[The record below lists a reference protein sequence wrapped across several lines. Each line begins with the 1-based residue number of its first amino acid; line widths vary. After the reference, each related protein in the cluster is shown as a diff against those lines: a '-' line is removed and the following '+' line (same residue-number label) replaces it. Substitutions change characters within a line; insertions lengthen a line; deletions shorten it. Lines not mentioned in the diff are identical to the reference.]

1 MYTERVNTGTQGPQG
16 VPRHTDNGTARKGNG
31 DNERLPPA
39 EGRYDNKG
47 GGEKRQKGSFKKV
60 RVKEE
65 EEDRRSGEEEG
76 GEVCTIYSDRV
87 KPENRI
93 NHKSFI
99 LKISN
104 KM

>member
-1 MYTERVNTGTQGPQG
+1 MTTKV
-16 VPRHTDNGTARKGNG
+16 
-31 DNERLPPA
+31 
-39 EGRYDNKG
+39 G
-47 GGEKRQKGSFKKV
+47 GGEAKERKFQKV

-87 KPENRI
+87 KAENRI